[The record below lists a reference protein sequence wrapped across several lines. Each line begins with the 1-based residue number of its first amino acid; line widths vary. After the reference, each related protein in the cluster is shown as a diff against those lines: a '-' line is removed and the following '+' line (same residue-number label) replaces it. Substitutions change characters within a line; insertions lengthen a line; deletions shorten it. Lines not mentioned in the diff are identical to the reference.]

1 MPRRTATRPLQDS
14 HGRREWSA
22 DGPRTAIH
30 QLFLAPKGCAC
41 KKQLTFPC
49 QLDALGS
56 DHMILNNLANFLHAR
71 ARLNFRALYLGD
83 QQTSLRCQHR
93 MKLLR
98 HVDGDYGADRSCCVV
113 MDKQFHFSPL
123 LADDAKVHAIAVD
136 VGSPNV
142 FDIEQKPAATTRV
155 CDYADVLYT

>member
-1 MPRRTATRPLQDS
+1 MSLS
-14 HGRREWSA
+14 
-22 DGPRTAIH
+22 
-30 QLFLAPKGCAC
+30 
-41 KKQLTFPC
+41 
-49 QLDALGS
+49 
-56 DHMILNNLANFLHAR
+56 NLAKFLHAR

-83 QQTSLRCQHR
+83 QQTTIRCQHR

-98 HVDGDYGADRSCCVV
+98 RVDGDYGADRSCCVV

-123 LADDAKVHAIAVD
+123 LADDAKVHAITVD

-155 CDYADVLYT
+155 CDYADVLYTEDCGGVLVARDRHSGHRPRLQVTQGYCPPIVHISGAHRIALHRYPRSLP